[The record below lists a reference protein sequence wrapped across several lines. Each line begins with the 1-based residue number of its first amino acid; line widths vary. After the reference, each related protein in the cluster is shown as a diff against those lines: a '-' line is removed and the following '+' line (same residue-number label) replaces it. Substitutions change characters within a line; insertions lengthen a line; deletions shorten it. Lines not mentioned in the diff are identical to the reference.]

1 MSFRVKIWS
10 VYVHPLLKLNWLS
23 LSLLFNC
30 ACFLVHR
37 HSSKCILKHSKQANA
52 SWVLYSFLPPPFL
65 FLQLAVIT
73 SEYQG
78 QVLPQLSKALGIPDA
93 VPWVTPLLSAQSGGC
108 NALEGCPCVTLQ
120 IQGPMTSVGPLCS
133 PQWLSVLILVA
144 VLGTHVDQSFKCP
157 NIDYQCSFQ
166 EFSTLPSSF
175 SPEVLS
181 FLVSLFNMINFWEM
195 SHSDTFLTLSA
206 WRCGAMWGCD
216 LLCLSLTLQST
227 ASEICL
233 WKDLFRNTDEL

>member
-23 LSLLFNC
+23 LSLLFSR

-78 QVLPQLSKALGIPDA
+78 QVLPQLWKSAGNTWCCPTGDTFDVSTARRMRCFGTAVRVSHGGLDLRSNGICGATAL
-93 VPWVTPLLSAQSGGC
+93 S
-108 NALEGCPCVTLQ
+108 
-120 IQGPMTSVGPLCS
+120 
-133 PQWLSVLILVA
+133 LVA
-144 VLGTHVDQSFKCP
+144 FGHDLCAWHPYWLIFFYFFFLISQP
-157 NIDYQCSFQ
+157 RWPML
-166 EFSTLPSSF
+166 FSTGF
-175 SPEVLS
+175 HCH
-181 FLVSLFNMINFWEM
+181 F
-195 SHSDTFLTLSA
+195 
-206 WRCGAMWGCD
+206 
-216 LLCLSLTLQST
+216 
-227 ASEICL
+227 
-233 WKDLFRNTDEL
+233 